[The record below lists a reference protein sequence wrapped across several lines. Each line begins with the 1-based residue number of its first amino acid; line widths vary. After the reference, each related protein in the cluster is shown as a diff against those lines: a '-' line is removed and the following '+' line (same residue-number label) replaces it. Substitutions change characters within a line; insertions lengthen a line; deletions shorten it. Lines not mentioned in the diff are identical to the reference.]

1 MAFTRSETVAKIIEE
16 FGELR
21 KKDPTISIKEI
32 AEMYGVDK
40 TTIYHVLDEIAE
52 KNGVHRDE
60 LLLQPQKKRKANP
73 IVKQNNSEKHHAD
86 PQVLISKFDNVIS
99 DTRDI
104 VNDIRMA
111 INENKKC
118 VENWEEKI

>member
-52 KNGVHRDE
+52 KNDAPAE
-60 LLLQPQKKRKANP
+60 QDYPLKKKSIDYIIEQNGLFETAISNILSP
-73 IVKQNNSEKHHAD
+73 IVD
-86 PQVLISKFDNVIS
+86 
-99 DTRDI
+99 
-104 VNDIRMA
+104 
-111 INENKKC
+111 NENKCIIMKLQ
-118 VENWEEKI
+118 KLT